1 MNLRK
6 EESLAYIFDPIS
18 NTYIDD
24 EDESLGNKLALSQDA
39 EDIIKQID
47 DQFGPGTVFPASEL
61 PPKENPYKDFED
73 RNPAAD
79 GGLMRQNFQKGTD
92 PIVIPKYPDLRQF
105 SSYPSP
111 AKDKLISKF
120 QKDLKKYLL
129 NEIKKFNKTA
139 LPKEKYQLIEADIHR
154 AMGYNPSTGNK
165 PPKSLIKYVKET
177 INTLPKNGTWEINT
191 TGKGQL
197 SDSSSRSNPIPDEIK
212 NNIKN
217 FFRKNYK
224 TKTL

>member
-73 RNPAAD
+73 RNPAAN
-79 GGLMRQNFQKGTD
+79 GGMMRQNFDVGGVAQ
-92 PIVIPKYPDLRQF
+92 V
-105 SSYPSP
+105 
-111 AKDKLISKF
+111 
-120 QKDLKKYLL
+120 
-129 NEIKKFNKTA
+129 
-139 LPKEKYQLIEADIHR
+139 R
-154 AMGYNPSTGNK
+154 A
-165 PPKSLIKYVKET
+165 YVEG
-177 INTLPKNGTWEINT
+177 LPKNTVITRKLIQDFIDANNVNVNFENLFN
-191 TGKGQL
+191 KQR
-197 SDSSSRSNPIPDEIK
+197 SSYVGNFVKDKSIK
-212 NNIKN
+212 VDPSYAASYGELLNIKKQKL
-217 FFRKNYK
+217 F
-224 TKTL
+224 